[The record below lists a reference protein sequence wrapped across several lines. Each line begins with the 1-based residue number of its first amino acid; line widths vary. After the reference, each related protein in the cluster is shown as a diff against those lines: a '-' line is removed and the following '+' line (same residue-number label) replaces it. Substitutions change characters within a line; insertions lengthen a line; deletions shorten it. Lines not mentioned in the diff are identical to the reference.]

1 MSSVSKKFKGSKESR
16 NVCTLLGGIMSA
28 HEMKE
33 HHSSEK
39 SEINYLA
46 QNEKYNVFV
55 PVTEHST
62 PQ

>member
-1 MSSVSKKFKGSKESR
+1 
-16 NVCTLLGGIMSA
+16 MSA

-46 QNEKYNVFV
+46 QNEKYSVFV